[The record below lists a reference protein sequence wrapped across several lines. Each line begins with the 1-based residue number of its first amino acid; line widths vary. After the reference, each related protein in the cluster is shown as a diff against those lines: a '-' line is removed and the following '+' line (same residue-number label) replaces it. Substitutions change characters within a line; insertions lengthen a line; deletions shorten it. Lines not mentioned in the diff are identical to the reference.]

1 MKWNIISHNI
11 RGLNDPDNIA
21 KKRSYINFLTPRIDV
36 LMIQEHKLR
45 GRALEHIEVNAGM
58 RKLDIG
64 SGPG

>member
-1 MKWNIISHNI
+1 MEWNIISHNI

-45 GRALEHIEVNAGM
+45 GRALEHIEVNVGM